1 MRKKFRIKIRF
12 QEVCFMT
19 CQSCGQR
26 AATTHIKTV
35 INGQLTETHLCS
47 QCAKKQGYG
56 HMLSE
61 WNGFGSLLG
70 GLLSGGPEAGEK
82 RCPGCGASF
91 RQISRSGKIGC
102 GECYNTFRGEL
113 IPVIERVHGA
123 ARHRGKVPGGSALRV
138 PEQGGLMA
146 VEEKKPSKIE
156 EKRQELKKAVEAQDF
171 ERAAVL
177 RDEIKEMES
186 HE

>member
-1 MRKKFRIKIRF
+1 M
-12 QEVCFMT
+12 M
-19 CQSCGQR
+19 CQNCGQR
-26 AATTHIKTV
+26 AATTHIKTIV
-35 INGQLTETHLCS
+35 NGQLSESHLCS
-47 QCAKKQGYG
+47 QCAKQQGYG

-70 GLLSGGPEAGEK
+70 GLLPETQTQEK

-91 RQISRSGKIGC
+91 RQIKGSGRIGC
-102 GECYNTFRGEL
+102 AECYNTFRSQL

-138 PEQGGLMA
+138 QEENRQLMNVKEQKP
-146 VEEKKPSKIE
+146 VSEIDEKKKLLQKAIE
-156 EKRQELKKAVEAQDF
+156 TQDF

-177 RDEIKEMES
+177 RDQIKELES

>member
-1 MRKKFRIKIRF
+1 M
-12 QEVCFMT
+12 M
-19 CQSCGQR
+19 CQHCGQR
-26 AATTHIKTV
+26 TATTHIKTI

-70 GLLSGGPEAGEK
+70 GLLGQSTETQEK

-91 RQISRSGKIGC
+91 RQISKSGQVGC
-102 GECYNTFRGEL
+102 AQCYETFRSQL
-113 IPVIERVHGA
+113 LPVIERVHGTA
-123 ARHRGKVPGGSALRV
+123 QHKGKVPGGSALRV
-138 PEQGGLMA
+138 QEQN
-146 VEEKKPSKIE
+146 
-156 EKRQELKKAVEAQDF
+156 RQMVSVDDKKAARMSEIDQKKQLLQKAIETQDF
-171 ERAAVL
+171 EQAAEL
-177 RDEIKEMES
+177 RDQIKELES